1 MTRLQFREQLT
12 DRNFQAIC
20 NDLQVQETDVSF
32 TALDIGK
39 VAAVESQN
47 VSHFRLR
54 PAAPLAQIS
63 QAFAERNSDIGA
75 GHSTIIRRRLSATK
89 RL

>member
-1 MTRLQFREQLT
+1 MIRLQFREQLT

-20 NDLQVQETDVSF
+20 NNLQVQQADVSF
-32 TALDIGK
+32 ATLYIGQ
-39 VAAVESQN
+39 VAAVDPQN

-54 PAAPLAQIS
+54 PAAPLAQIP

-75 GHSTIIRRRLSATK
+75 GHSTIIRRRLSATN
-89 RL
+89 RI

>member
-1 MTRLQFREQLT
+1 MIRLQFREQLT

-20 NDLQVQETDVSF
+20 NDLQVQQADVPF
-32 TALDIGK
+32 AAFDIGK
-39 VAAVESQN
+39 IAAVESQN

-54 PAAPLAQIS
+54 PAAPLAQVP
-63 QAFAERNSDIGA
+63 QALAERNSDIGA
-75 GHSTIIRRRLSATK
+75 GHSTIIRRRLSATN

>member
-1 MTRLQFREQLT
+1 MIRLQFREKLT

-20 NDLQVQETDVSF
+20 NDLQVQEADVPF
-32 TALDIGK
+32 AAFDIGEI
-39 VAAVESQN
+39 AAVQSQD
-47 VSHFRLR
+47 VGHFRLR
-54 PAAPLAQIS
+54 PASALAQIS

-75 GHSTIIRRRLSATK
+75 GHSTIIRRRLSATN